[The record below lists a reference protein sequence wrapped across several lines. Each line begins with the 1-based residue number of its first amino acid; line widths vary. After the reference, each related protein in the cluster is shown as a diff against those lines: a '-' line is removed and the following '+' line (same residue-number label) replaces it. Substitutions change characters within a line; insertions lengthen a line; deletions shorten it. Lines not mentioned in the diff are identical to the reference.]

1 MTNSTNSKLANNS
14 NCFDYGKQTN
24 SDNGWIFGCI
34 AMIVVYGLIIY
45 GLVRLWSGVSVSSV
59 FDGTWQP
66 TYP

>member
-14 NCFDYGKQTN
+14 NSFDYGKQTN
-24 SDNGWIFGCI
+24 SEINVWTGCLV
-34 AMIVVYGLIIY
+34 MIVVYGLIIW
-45 GLVRLWSGVSVSSV
+45 GLFKLWSGVDAASV

>member
-1 MTNSTNSKLANNS
+1 MTNSTNSKLAN
-14 NCFDYGKQTN
+14 N